1 MNIFRKKNLD
11 LIMNSSENIKDV
23 TTKENPDSKET
34 EGKLQADCFQWFN
47 NTFPH
52 LRGLLYHV
60 PNGEKRD
67 PVTANLL
74 KAKGVVA
81 GVPDLEF
88 HYRAKTYFFEA
99 KRPDGEGVLSDAQKA
114 IHKQL
119 DIQRFIVWVFNDL
132 ETFQYLI
139 NCIIKDNSAQF
150 TFGLTKEDYYYKHKI
165 FDYIYSLGD
174 CEVVKI
180 SDVCEEETKGKF
192 INFVTEFIVEGYAG
206 LNGFEL
212 LFTPDYKA
220 FYKKLN
226 GTKNIVNYGKQKD

>member
-1 MNIFRKKNLD
+1 MKQQ
-11 LIMNSSENIKDV
+11 ENIKDV
-23 TTKENPDSKET
+23 TTKENKDSKET
-34 EGKLQADCFQWFN
+34 EGRLQAECFQWFN
-47 NTFPH
+47 NTFPN

-81 GVPDLEF
+81 GIPDLVF
-88 HYRAKTYFFEA
+88 HYRAKTYFLEV
-99 KRPDGEGVLSDAQKA
+99 KKPDGKGALSKEQKF

-119 DIQRFIVWVFNDL
+119 DTQRFIIWIFNDF
-132 ETFQYLI
+132 ETFKKLI
-139 NCIIKDNSAQF
+139 QNIISDTSEQF

-174 CEVVKI
+174 CQVVII
-180 SDVCEEETKGKF
+180 SEVCEEHNSGKF
-192 INFVTEFIVEGYAG
+192 VNHITEFIVEGYAG

-220 FYKKLN
+220 FYKKVSGSTN
-226 GTKNIVNYGKQKD
+226 KIIYGSQ

>member
-1 MNIFRKKNLD
+1 MIDDK
-11 LIMNSSENIKDV
+11 
-23 TTKENPDSKET
+23 TTKANKDTKET
-34 EGKLQADCFQWFN
+34 EGKLQADCYQWFN
-47 NTFPH
+47 NTFAN

-81 GVPDLEF
+81 GIPDLVF
-88 HYRAKTYFFEA
+88 HYRAKTYFFEL
-99 KRPDGEGVLSDAQKA
+99 KKPDGTGQLSEDQKK

-119 DIQRFIVWVFNDL
+119 DNQRFIVWVLNDL
-132 ETFQYLI
+132 ETFKYLI
-139 NCIIKDNSAQF
+139 QSIISDKSEQF

-180 SDVCEEETKGKF
+180 EDVCGEENLGKF
-192 INFVTEFIVEGYAG
+192 INYVTEFIVEGYAA
-206 LNGFEL
+206 LNDCEV

-220 FYKKLN
+220 FYKKVS
-226 GTKNIVNYGKQKD
+226 GTDKTVNYASS

>member
-1 MNIFRKKNLD
+1 MKQPT
-11 LIMNSSENIKDV
+11 NIKDA
-23 TTKENPDSKET
+23 TTKENKDSKET

-67 PVTANLL
+67 AVTANLL

-81 GVPDLEF
+81 GVPDLVF
-88 HYRAKTYFFEA
+88 HYRAKTYFLEL
-99 KRPDGEGVLSDAQKA
+99 KKPNGEGRLSDAQKK

-119 DIQRFIVWVFNDL
+119 DAQRFIVW
-132 ETFQYLI
+132 LI
-139 NCIIKDNSAQF
+139 NDFESFKYIVECIVNDTSEQF
-150 TFGLTKEDYYYKHKI
+150 TFGLTKEDYYYKHKV

-174 CEVVKI
+174 CEVIKI
-180 SDVCEEETKGKF
+180 SDVCEEDSIGKF
-192 INFVTEFIVEGYAG
+192 VNFVTEFIVEGYAR

-220 FYKKLN
+220 FYKKLD
-226 GTKNIVNYGKQKD
+226 GTNKTVEYGN

>member
-1 MNIFRKKNLD
+1 MIED
-11 LIMNSSENIKDV
+11 L
-23 TTKENPDSKET
+23 TTANNKDSKET

-67 PVTANLL
+67 AITANLL
-74 KAKGVVA
+74 KGKGVVA

-88 HYRAKTYFFEA
+88 HFRAKTYFFEA
-99 KRPDGEGVLSDAQKA
+99 KKPNGDGVLSKEQKE

-139 NCIIKDNSAQF
+139 NCILNDNSSQF

-174 CEVVKI
+174 CEVVRI
-180 SDVCEEETKGKF
+180 SDVCSDENKGKF

-220 FYKKLN
+220 FYKKIN
-226 GTKNIVNYGKQKD
+226 GTKNNVDYGSS